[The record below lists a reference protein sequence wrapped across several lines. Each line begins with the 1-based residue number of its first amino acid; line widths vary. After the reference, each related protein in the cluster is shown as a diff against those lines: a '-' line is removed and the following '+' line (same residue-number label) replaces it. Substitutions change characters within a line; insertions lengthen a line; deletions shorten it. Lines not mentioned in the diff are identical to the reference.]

1 MNRTAIEIVR
11 ELYELTTAN
20 QITEQSTGDLIS
32 FDDYQYM
39 LSEEID
45 ELANVL
51 GIDLD
56 EKGAK

>member
-20 QITEQSTGDLIS
+20 QITEQATGNLIS
-32 FDDYQYM
+32 FNDYQYM
-39 LSEEID
+39 LSEEVC

-56 EKGAK
+56 ERSS